1 MQKRKE
7 RSEVKATEEL
17 GNAGELRSIVADAK
31 AAAAQEELEF
41 RRRTSSTGKKIIT
54 IGAPATKPR
63 PKSFAGPE
71 TKPRKD
77 SEAERKS
84 SGEESFNTEF
94 IPPPPLLDSEDQPTS
109 GEANSRVRD
118 DVDESGTNGKPQTGA
133 ENLNF
138 FEQVIFLPFLRTTLS
153 ISFMND
159 TSDEKEI
166 NRKPIGPRLK
176 VALYCLYSLV

>member
-7 RSEVKATEEL
+7 RSEVKATEDL

-77 SEAERKS
+77 SNAERKS
-84 SGEESFNTEF
+84 SREESFNTEF

-109 GEANSRVRD
+109 GEASSTVRD
-118 DVDESGTNGKPQTGA
+118 GVDESGTNVKH
-133 ENLNF
+133 
-138 FEQVIFLPFLRTTLS
+138 
-153 ISFMND
+153 
-159 TSDEKEI
+159 
-166 NRKPIGPRLK
+166 RL
-176 VALYCLYSLV
+176 ARRI